1 MLVSL
6 LLLLTFYENIIRTTS
21 ISSVVPRS
29 RLFPKPIFFLSAEIF
44 FQMWYLLIVFAYFNY
59 FYFLSSSR
67 SSRCLKHTPDRN
79 RYRWSS
85 SSSSASSYVDEDEEN
100 RGCSSSTFL
109 RWSLQHARS
118 DRIFPF
124 RKLTSLIWFQFFKQ
138 FIGHE
143 MNA

>member
-44 FQMWYLLIVFAYFNY
+44 QMWYLLIVFAYFND